1 MSEKYRFDTMSLHSG
16 HVPDK
21 ETGSRAVPIYQTTS
35 YVFKDTDEAAA
46 LYNMEVGGHLYT
58 RISNPTIATLEQRLA
73 SLDGGVSCV
82 ACSSGMAAM
91 HLVVTA
97 ICSSGD
103 HIVAS
108 NKMYG
113 ANINLLQHTM
123 TRFGIETEFVNPNNL
138 EEIEKAIKPNTK
150 LVFGEV
156 IGNPGLDVMN
166 VPEVAKICKKKN
178 VPLAIDATFNTPYL
192 MKPISYGA
200 NIVIH
205 SLTKWIGGHGIAIGG
220 AIINGGNFD
229 WGNKEKFPTISGSHF
244 ALNGISFWEEFGP
257 SALTA
262 KIRAEGMY
270 NFGPS
275 LSPNNAFYIL
285 QGIETLSLRMKKHIE
300 NTKMMLE
307 FLKENEAVS
316 WLRHPDLEDHPD
328 HKIAK
333 KILPLGSGSIIVFG
347 IKGGRDAGKAFI
359 ENVKLSS
366 HLANVG
372 DAKTLLIHPG
382 STTHSHLSS
391 EAMKMSGLTDDMIRL
406 SVGLED
412 IEDIKIDF
420 EKGFKAA
427 SKISS
432 KRS

>member
-1 MSEKYRFDTMSLHSG
+1 MSENYKFDTLSLHAG

-21 ETGSRAVPIYQTTS
+21 ETGSRAVPIFQTTS
-35 YVFKDTDEAAA
+35 YVFKNTDEAAA

-73 SLDGGVSCV
+73 SLEGGVSCV
-82 ACSSGMAAM
+82 ACASGMAAM
-91 HLVVTA
+91 HLVVSA
-97 ICSSGD
+97 ICSKGD

-123 TRFGIETEFVNPNNL
+123 PRFGIETDFVNPNNL
-138 EEIEKAIKPNTK
+138 EELRNAIKTNTK
-150 LVFGEV
+150 LIFGEV
-156 IGNPGLDVMN
+156 IGNPGLDIMDI
-166 VPEVAKICKKKN
+166 PSVAKICKEN
-178 VPLAIDATFNTPYL
+178 NIPLIIDATFNTPYL
-192 MKPISYGA
+192 MKPFDFGA

-205 SLTKWIGGHGIAIGG
+205 SLTKWLGGHGIAIGG

-229 WGNKEKFPTISGSHF
+229 WSNKNKFPTISGPHF
-244 ALNGISFWEEFGP
+244 ALDGISFWEEFGP
-257 SALTA
+257 SAITS

-275 LSPNNAFYIL
+275 LSPMNAFYVL
-285 QGIETLSLRMKKHIE
+285 QGIETLSLRMKKHME
-300 NTKMMLE
+300 NTKEMLD
-307 FLKENEAVS
+307 FLSNHEAVS
-316 WLRHPDLEDHPD
+316 WVKHPDLKSHPD
-328 HKIAK
+328 HHIAK
-333 KILPLGSGSIIVFG
+333 RILSKGSGSVIVFG
-347 IKGGRDAGKAFI
+347 LKGGRDAGKAFI
-359 ENVKLSS
+359 ESVQLSS

-391 EAMKMSGLTDDMIRL
+391 QAMRSAGLTDDLIRL

-412 IEDIKIDF
+412 IDDIKKDF
-420 EKGFKAA
+420 EMGFK
-427 SKISS
+427 SILKT
-432 KRS
+432 K